1 MLTLDDLAT
10 LRDTAVRATSPG
22 PDKWAKNA
30 ELISWFRSNPVAVL
44 DALIAGMQIL
54 DRPGGL
60 NNTRFREAMRELP
73 ELPEV
78 AA

>member
-10 LRDTAVRATSPG
+10 LRDTAIRATSPG
-22 PDKWAKNA
+22 PDKWTSNA

-60 NNTRFREAMRELP
+60 NNTHFRETMRGLP
-73 ELPEV
+73 DLPEV

>member
-10 LRDTAVRATSPG
+10 LRDPAIRATSPG

-30 ELISWFRSNPVAVL
+30 ELISWFRSDPVAVI

-54 DRPGGL
+54 DWPGGL

>member
-1 MLTLDDLAT
+1 MLTLDDLTT
-10 LRDTAVRATSPG
+10 LRDTAIRATSPG
-22 PDKWAKNA
+22 PDKWVKNA
-30 ELISWFRSNPVAVL
+30 ELISWFRSDPVAVL

-54 DRPGGL
+54 ERPGGL
-60 NNTRFREAMRELP
+60 NNTRFRETMQVLP

>member
-1 MLTLDDLAT
+1 MLTLDGLT
-10 LRDTAVRATSPG
+10 ILRETAIQATSPG
-22 PDKWAKNA
+22 PDKWTSNA
-30 ELISWFRSNPVAVL
+30 ELISWFRSNPVAVI